1 MAEPNLLPWME
12 MIMVDENEFEG
23 AARDLGGKVQD
34 AVGGLTGDASTQAKG
49 KWNQAAG
56 KVQKTFGEASDE
68 LRDNVTSS
76 PLLALAIVGGV
87 GFVLGFLARR

>member
-1 MAEPNLLPWME
+1 ME
-12 MIMVDENEFEG
+12 IIMVDENEFGG
-23 AARDLGGKVQD
+23 AAREFGGRVRD

-56 KVQKTFGEASDE
+56 QVQRTFGEASDE
-68 LRDNVTSS
+68 LRENVTSN

-87 GFVLGFLARR
+87 GFALGFLARR

>member
-1 MAEPNLLPWME
+1 ME
-12 MIMVDENEFEG
+12 IVMVDENEVEG
-23 AARDLGGKVQD
+23 VARDFGGKIQD
-34 AVGGLTGDASTQAKG
+34 AVGGLTGDASIQAKG

-87 GFVLGFLARR
+87 GFALGFLARR

>member
-1 MAEPNLLPWME
+1 
-12 MIMVDENEFEG
+12 MVDENEFVG
-23 AARDLGGKVQD
+23 AARDFGGRVQD
-34 AVGGLTGDASTQAKG
+34 AVGGLTGDASAQVKG

-56 KVQKTFGEASDE
+56 KVQRTFGEASDE

-87 GFVLGFLARR
+87 GFALGFLARR

>member
-1 MAEPNLLPWME
+1 
-12 MIMVDENEFEG
+12 MIDENDVEG
-23 AARDLGGKVQD
+23 TVRDFGGKFQD

-56 KVQKTFGEASDE
+56 KAQRTFGEASDE
-68 LRDNVTSS
+68 LRGNVASS

-87 GFVLGFLARR
+87 GFALGFLARR